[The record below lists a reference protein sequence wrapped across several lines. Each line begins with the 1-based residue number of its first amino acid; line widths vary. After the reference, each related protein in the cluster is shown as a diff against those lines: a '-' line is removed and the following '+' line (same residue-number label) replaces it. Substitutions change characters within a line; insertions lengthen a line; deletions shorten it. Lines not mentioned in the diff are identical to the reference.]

1 MKRSMVVKK
10 VTGMPAQDGAGVKLS
25 RVINQPSYKHQDPF
39 LMLDEFKSD
48 NPDDYIAGF
57 PPHPH
62 RGFCTLTYMLE
73 GRMAHE
79 DSQGNSGEI
88 GPGGLQW
95 MKAARGMIHSEM
107 PKQEDGM
114 MWGFQLWVNLPAS
127 EKMSDPEY
135 ADIMGSDV
143 PEVTVDNVTVRVLS
157 GKFGEATGPITKLAE
172 VSATDFLYLDLRF
185 AADKGG
191 KITVPAQG
199 QGTRLAYIYK
209 GEVRLDGTTLRAGEL
224 AKLQAEG
231 DLAVSAD
238 AGSGM
243 LLLAGQPIAEPIAQY
258 GPFVMNHEEEL
269 RQAFKDYQEGSLAQS
284 SS

>member
-1 MKRSMVVKK
+1 MKHSMVRKR

-48 NPDDYIAGF
+48 NPNDYIAGF

-88 GPGGLQW
+88 GAGGLQW

-127 EKMSDPEY
+127 QKMSDPEY

-143 PEVTVDNVTVRVLS
+143 PEVVVNDVTVRVLS
-157 GKFGEATGPITKLAE
+157 GSFGGATGPITKFAE
-172 VSATDFLYLDLRF
+172 VSGTNFLYLDLRF
-185 AADKGG
+185 NAANGG
-191 KITVPAQG
+191 KISIPEQG
-199 QGTRLAYIYK
+199 QETRLAYVYK
-209 GEVRLDGTTLRAGEL
+209 GEVRLDGITVRAGEL
-224 AKLQAEG
+224 AELQAQG
-231 DLAVSAD
+231 DLQVSAD

-243 LLLAGQPIAEPIAQY
+243 LVLAGQPIKEPIAQY
-258 GPFVMNHEEEL
+258 GPFVMNNENEL
-269 RQAFKDYQEGSLAQS
+269 RQAFKDYQDGSLTQ
-284 SS
+284 